1 VILMPVN
8 ASTELILGTAQLVT
22 SYGVTRSSDSP
33 PDQISAR
40 ELLQVSFNSGVA
52 TLDTAPAYGEAE
64 AFIGNC
70 GIPFKIHTKLRKGT
84 SAVDS
89 LKESKKNLRVDEID
103 VVYIHDIDAFRSNPQ
118 QIVNDLSKILDL
130 GVRDI
135 GVSIY
140 DEEDLALV
148 RQFDQVTFVQV
159 PMNILDRRFSGSKID
174 EIRSS
179 GLSIIVRSAFL
190 QGVLLADPTSFRPQ
204 VRHLQKFVAQFQEI
218 VSKIGLN
225 PIEACLYWLMA
236 QNEISGIIVGAQNAT
251 EFIDIKNSWEAARSR
266 ELDPDWA
273 DSIILPDAN
282 SVDPRKWKAS

>member
-1 VILMPVN
+1 
-8 ASTELILGTAQLVT
+8 
-22 SYGVTRSSDSP
+22 
-33 PDQISAR
+33 
-40 ELLQVSFNSGVA
+40 
-52 TLDTAPAYGEAE
+52 
-64 AFIGNC
+64 
-70 GIPFKIHTKLRKGT
+70 
-84 SAVDS
+84 
-89 LKESKKNLRVDEID
+89 
-103 VVYIHDIDAFRSNPQ
+103 
-118 QIVNDLSKILDL
+118 
-130 GVRDI
+130 
-135 GVSIY
+135 
-140 DEEDLALV
+140 
-148 RQFDQVTFVQV
+148 
-159 PMNILDRRFSGSKID
+159 
-174 EIRSS
+174 
-179 GLSIIVRSAFL
+179 LSIIVRSAFL

>member
-1 VILMPVN
+1 MPVN

-89 LKESKKNLRVDEID
+89 LKESKKHLRVDEID